1 MKRRILFVDDEP
13 KLLAGLERLLH
24 PQRNQWEMVFV
35 SGGEV
40 ALAELAKRLFDVIV
54 TDMGMP
60 GMNGAQ
66 LLQHVQERFPQVVRL
81 VLSGHTDAENALRAI
96 PVAHQFLSKP
106 CSPDVLRNAVDR
118 ACNLQA
124 LLRRGDLRKIV
135 GEIRGLPSRPEVFS
149 ALLQAIANP
158 ESSLGQL
165 AQIVAGDVSL
175 CAKILQLVNSAFFGL
190 ARQLSSI
197 QEAVSYLGINM
208 IKNLALSFKTF
219 QTLDGCRR
227 IPGFSQDALQHHA
240 LLTANIARRLITGKR
255 ETEDACAAGMLHDVG
270 KLILAT
276 KLPDHL
282 ARALE
287 LSRSERRPLH
297 LVEEELNG
305 FTHAELGAYL
315 LGLWGLPY
323 PVVESVAFHHNPEKV
338 EKVNQKSFDV
348 VAAVHVA
355 DSLANE
361 QASAAKGSGA
371 GFEPIPNSYLEALGV
386 ADQLPRW
393 REMAAAQNNISVLVQ

>member
-1 MKRRILFVDDEP
+1 
-13 KLLAGLERLLH
+13 
-24 PQRNQWEMVFV
+24 
-35 SGGEV
+35 
-40 ALAELAKRLFDVIV
+40 
-54 TDMGMP
+54 
-60 GMNGAQ
+60 
-66 LLQHVQERFPQVVRL
+66 
-81 VLSGHTDAENALRAI
+81 
-96 PVAHQFLSKP
+96 
-106 CSPDVLRNAVDR
+106 
-118 ACNLQA
+118 
-124 LLRRGDLRKIV
+124 
-135 GEIRGLPSRPEVFS
+135 
-149 ALLQAIANP
+149 
-158 ESSLGQL
+158 
-165 AQIVAGDVSL
+165 
-175 CAKILQLVNSAFFGL
+175 
-190 ARQLSSI
+190 
-197 QEAVSYLGINM
+197 
-208 IKNLALSFKTF
+208 
-219 QTLDGCRR
+219 
-227 IPGFSQDALQHHA
+227 
-240 LLTANIARRLITGKR
+240 
-255 ETEDACAAGMLHDVG
+255 MLHDVG